1 MKWREGGLRLLAL
14 PSLRA
19 QRNRGRLRLGGLIE
33 GADIR
38 RDERGVPF
46 VTAAEEPD
54 LYFAVGYAQAT
65 DRLWQMDV
73 LRRRARGRL
82 AEVFGAVVADED
94 VRARKLALGRVAR
107 RSEALLSTEHRANL
121 VAFSDGVN
129 AAVRRMR
136 RRGGLP
142 VEFVLLRYRPEPWTP
157 LDSIAIIKHLG
168 FDLGR
173 NLANEAFR
181 ARLAQERPE
190 YAAAFTTPK
199 YPADGPVTVR
209 TGAAVTAAS
218 AGETPATKAGAPSPA
233 DLPPPSRAW
242 FDALLRGER
251 PLGSNAWAVSGA
263 RTESGNPLVA
273 NDPHIVL
280 TQPSLWYQ
288 MGLRLDD
295 RPGEGEETGDGTS
308 GYGVTVPGLPGLI
321 AGANRHL
328 AWGITNSTVDT
339 QDLCMLRPDADSDS
353 EEAPDYAWTEE
364 SVITV
369 RGAEPVRVRAAGGA
383 RHVELDA
390 PGSNGEDRYGLFW
403 SGLEPSVEIEAC
415 QRMWRA
421 RDYSQLR
428 DALRTFGVPVLNVVV
443 ACQDG
448 TIALKTAGNIPARV
462 PGSSGSGPAGHAQVA
477 RSWEDFLGF
486 DDLPEV
492 VDPPEGYI
500 VTANHRLLPADAPLD
515 VGVDW
520 LPPYRAERIE
530 ELITTEDAV
539 TAAACARW
547 QSDALNGRARRVLPT
562 LLDALDRE
570 PPEKPLAVT
579 CRRLLAEWDGHDHG
593 HLAAP
598 LVFFRFMQVLTEHWI
613 GSRLGEELAAAMPD
627 VTLQVDHLVLTPDA
641 RTALGDRE
649 PLPAV
654 ARRALTETARRIAG
668 ELGEDPSRWRYDR
681 VHRIADQHPLGRAV
695 PALAPLFGAPS
706 TPTGGSSHSVGLTS
720 SDPKGKVIDGAPWR
734 FVAEPSPS
742 GPGVWDILRHGASGN
757 PASPHYDDQT
767 PAHTEGQHY
776 RVDLLAFPDAST
788 SLLRLRAR

>member
-1 MKWREGGLRLLAL
+1 MRWRERGLRLLTL

-19 QRNRGRLRLGGLIE
+19 QRSCGRLRLSGLIE

-46 VTAAEEPD
+46 VTAAEERD

-73 LRRRARGRL
+73 LRRRANGRL
-82 AEVFGAVVADED
+82 AEIFGAVVVEED

-142 VEFVLLRYRPEPWTP
+142 VEFVLLRYRPEPWIP
-157 LDSIAIIKHLG
+157 QDSIAIIKHLG

-199 YPADGPVTVR
+199 YPADGPVTIRTASAVPVKETPT
-209 TGAAVTAAS
+209 TGAGAD
-218 AGETPATKAGAPSPA
+218 APSPA

-251 PLGSNAWAVSGA
+251 PLGSNAWVVSGG
-263 RTESGNPLVA
+263 RTASGSPLLA

-295 RPGEGEETGDGTS
+295 EAAATGST

-339 QDLCMLRPDADSDS
+339 QDLCMLPPDADSD
-353 EEAPDYAWTEE
+353 EAWTEE

-383 RHVELDA
+383 RHVELDP
-390 PGSNGEDRYGLFW
+390 PGSGGGGRYGLFW

-421 RDYSQLR
+421 RDYPQLR
-428 DALRTFGVPVLNVVV
+428 DTLRTFGVPVLNVVV

-448 TIALKTAGNIPARV
+448 SIALKTAGNVPARV
-462 PGSSGSGPAGHAQVA
+462 PGSSGNVPGRYAEVA
-477 RSWEDFLGF
+477 RSWEDFLSF
-486 DDLPEV
+486 DALPEV
-492 VDPPEGYI
+492 VDPVEGYI
-500 VTANHRLLPADAPLD
+500 VSANHRLLPVDAPLD

-530 ELITTEDAV
+530 ELITTEGSV

-547 QSDALNGRARRVLPT
+547 QSDLLNGRARRVLPT

-570 PPEKPLAVT
+570 PPETPLAVS
-579 CRRLLAEWDGHDHG
+579 CRRLLAEWDGHDQG

-598 LVFFRFMQVLTEHWI
+598 LVFFRLMQVLAEHWI

-627 VTLQVDHLVLTPDA
+627 VSLQVDHLVLTPEA
-641 RTALGDRE
+641 RAALGDRE
-649 PLPAV
+649 RLSV
-654 ARRALTETARRIAG
+654 VVRRALTETSRRIAG
-668 ELGEDPSRWRYDR
+668 ELGEDPSQWRYDQ
-681 VHRIADQHPLGRAV
+681 VHRITDQHPLGRAV
-695 PALAPLFGAPS
+695 PTLALLFGAPS
-706 TPTGGSSHSVGLTS
+706 TPAGGSSHSVGLAS
-720 SDPKGKVIDGAPWR
+720 SAPKGGVVDGAPWR
-734 FVAEPSPS
+734 FVAELSPS
-742 GPGVWDILRHGASGN
+742 EPGLWDVLRHGASGN
-757 PASPHYDDQT
+757 PASRHYDDQT
-767 PAHTEGQHY
+767 LTHTEGRHH
-776 RVDLLAFPDAST
+776 RVDLRAFPDALPT
-788 SLLRLRAR
+788 LFRLRPR

>member
-14 PSLRA
+14 PGLRA
-19 QRNRGRLRLGGLIE
+19 QRNRGRLRLSGLIQ

-46 VTAAEEPD
+46 VSAAQEPD

-73 LRRRARGRL
+73 LRRRAQGRL
-82 AEVFGAVVADED
+82 AEIFGAVVVDED

-107 RSEALLSTEHRANL
+107 RSEMLLSTEHRANL
-121 VAFSDGVN
+121 LAFSDGVN
-129 AAVRRMR
+129 AAARRMR
-136 RRGGLP
+136 LRGGLP

-157 LDSIAIIKHLG
+157 QDSIAIIKHLG

-209 TGAAVTAAS
+209 TAS
-218 AGETPATKAGAPSPA
+218 ASPTASVGEPPAADAPSPA

-251 PLGSNAWAVSGA
+251 PLGSNAWAVSGT
-263 RTESGNPLVA
+263 RTASGNPLLA

-295 RPGEGEETGDGTS
+295 RSADDEEEVADGTT

-339 QDLCMLRPDADSDS
+339 QDLCTLGPVDGFD
-353 EEAPDYAWTEE
+353 EAWTEE

-383 RHVELDA
+383 RHVELDP
-390 PGSNGEDRYGLFW
+390 PGLNGEDRYGLFW

-421 RDYSQLR
+421 RDYPQLR

-448 TIALKTAGNIPARV
+448 TIALKTAGNVPARV
-462 PGSSGSGPAGHAQVA
+462 PDSSGSVPAGHAEVA

-500 VTANHRLLPADAPLD
+500 VTANHRLLPPDAPLD

-539 TAAACARW
+539 TAAACAQW
-547 QSDALNGRARRVLPT
+547 QSDALNGRARRVLST
-562 LLDALDRE
+562 LLDALDRDS
-570 PPEKPLAVT
+570 PEVPLAVT

-593 HLAAP
+593 HSAAP
-598 LVFFRFMQVLTEHWI
+598 LVFFHLMQVLTEHWI

-627 VTLQVDHLVLTPDA
+627 VTLQTDHLVLTPDA

-649 PLPAV
+649 PLSAV
-654 ARRALTETARRIAG
+654 ARRALTEAARRIAG

-681 VHRIADQHPLGRAV
+681 VHRITDQHPLGRAV
-695 PALAPLFGAPS
+695 PALAALFGAPS

-720 SDPKGKVIDGAPWR
+720 SDLKGRVIDGAPWR
-734 FVAEPSPS
+734 FVAEPSPA
-742 GPGVWDILRHGASGN
+742 GPGLWDVLRHGASGN
-757 PASPHYDDQT
+757 PASSHYDDQT
-767 PAHTEGQHY
+767 SAHTQGQHY
-776 RVDLLAFPDAST
+776 RVDLLAFPDASP